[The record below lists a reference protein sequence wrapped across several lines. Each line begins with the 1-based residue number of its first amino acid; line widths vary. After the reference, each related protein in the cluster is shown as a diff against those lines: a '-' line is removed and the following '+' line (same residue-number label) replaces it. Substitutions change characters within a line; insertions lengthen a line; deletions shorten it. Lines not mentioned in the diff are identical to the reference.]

1 MLCPIGAITPVGGVL
16 LIAGLDSPL
25 VFVAARQTLALV
37 LSFDR
42 ASACVPVYL
51 FVCVCL
57 LRIRVLCVVCAFS
70 VCRLCMCV
78 ACALSLWSTDGQPWS
93 CRDTS
98 SAPILRGW
106 CQLAI
111 AHRPALGVKN
121 SGALSTASALPC
133 KIIHTSRAGSLVCS
147 VCTILRREG
156 TVHNIRQY
164 IVYLRV

>member
-1 MLCPIGAITPVGGVL
+1 M
-16 LIAGLDSPL
+16 
-25 VFVAARQTLALV
+25 
-37 LSFDR
+37 
-42 ASACVPVYL
+42 
-51 FVCVCL
+51 
-57 LRIRVLCVVCAFS
+57 LCVVCAFS

-164 IVYLRV
+164 IVYLRVYCERAERHAVPTHWQDAWPFCSLAQTMPLYCFRPVLWVNDTQWRFVSALSA

>member
-57 LRIRVLCVVCAFS
+57 LRVRVLCVVCAFS

-121 SGALSTASALPC
+121 MVLYPRRQRFHARSSTPDERGRSCVLFAQFC
-133 KIIHTSRAGSLVCS
+133 DVRARYTTYGS
-147 VCTILRREG
+147 T
-156 TVHNIRQY
+156 
-164 IVYLRV
+164 